1 MKKII
6 ITFALTLLLSG
17 FVVNGFCQ
25 GPPPPPGGG
34 HGQTGNQ
41 TGGNAP
47 IGSGTVITLLLG
59 LAYGA
64 KKSKHIFQNS
74 NQTD

>member
-6 ITFALTLLLSG
+6 VTFVFTVLFSL

-25 GPPPPPGGG
+25 GPPPPPGSG

-41 TGGNAP
+41 NGGNAP
-47 IGSGTVITLLLG
+47 IGSGTVISLLLG

-64 KKSKHIFQNS
+64 QKSKHIFQNS